1 MLSET
6 QYKILQEY
14 DNQMRTSQVNY
25 VRGLYTKDVERLST
39 IYSELGYKLSNK
51 NCSSCVLGMCKVLS
65 NLYFEYTQ
73 NTNLKPKT
81 VTKKTK
87 NKK

>member
-1 MLSET
+1 MLNEN

-14 DNQMRTSQVNY
+14 DNQMKTAQVDY
-25 VRGLYTKDVERLST
+25 TRGLYSKDVERLST

-65 NLYFEYTQ
+65 NYYFEYQ
-73 NTNLKPKT
+73 QSINLKPKT